1 MCRGVAVLG
10 RRSKVERDGALE
22 ANMCT
27 LLEQDS
33 LLSLPMA
40 TGARGAGCR
49 ERVDPGVE
57 RCLAAVAELLGA
69 SGAALLFADDR
80 PPVRWGD
87 MAALAARLLCHCIP
101 VADPAGPS
109 RLQDVTVLAPSAGP
123 CVVLARPAFGPDL
136 SRLRTVV
143 LRVDGRVLAWLLL
156 NGLGADDA
164 RASRRLA
171 AAGAATLQAIAQVER
186 IGALQQQ
193 TAELRR
199 AKDDARAGDRAKS
212 LLVSKIGHELKT
224 PLNAITGMAQVL
236 RMKLDAAGRGDPA
249 LGGLLEHITCAG
261 RYMAD
266 VIDTLLKL
274 GPLAMGR
281 LAVGN
286 DPIDLHAPLN
296 EAVRIVEDEA
306 RRRGI
311 TIAVEGT
318 APALV
323 RADRCAL
330 RQVLV
335 NLLSN
340 AVKYNVDQGQVWVT
354 IQPGPAAQVRIR
366 DSGPGLSEAQCARLF
381 QPFDRLGAEK
391 SAVTG
396 HGLGLLICKEL
407 LEAMGGSIAVE
418 RPRDGGCEFR
428 VSLRPETPPAF
439 L

>member
-1 MCRGVAVLG
+1 
-10 RRSKVERDGALE
+10 
-22 ANMCT
+22 MCT

-33 LLSLPMA
+33 LHPLPKA

-49 ERVDPGVE
+49 ERVDPGAE
-57 RCLAAVAELLGA
+57 RCLAAVGELLGA

-87 MAALAARLLCHCIP
+87 MAAVAGRLLRHC
-101 VADPAGPS
+101 VAAANPAAPS
-109 RLQDVTVLAPSAGP
+109 RLQDVTVLAPFAGP
-123 CVVLARPAFGPDL
+123 CILLARPAFGPDL

-143 LRVDGRVLAWLLL
+143 LRLDGHVLAWLLV
-156 NGLGADDA
+156 NGVAVDDA
-164 RASRRLA
+164 RAPRRLA
-171 AAGAATLQAIAQVER
+171 AAGVAVLEAIAQVER
-186 IGALQQQ
+186 IGALQQES
-193 TAELRR
+193 AELRR
-199 AKDDARAGDRAKS
+199 TKDDAQAGDRAKS

-236 RMKLDAAGRGDPA
+236 HMKLDAAGRGDPA

-281 LAVGN
+281 LAGGN
-286 DPIDLHAPLN
+286 ESLDLHAPLN

-311 TIAVEGT
+311 TIAVEGIGPT
-318 APALV
+318 LV
-323 RADRCAL
+323 RADRCGL

-340 AVKYNVDQGQVWVT
+340 AIKYNVERGQVWVT
-354 IQPGPAAQVRIR
+354 IQPGPAAQISIR

-391 SAVTG
+391 SAVKG

-418 RPRDGGCEFR
+418 RPQDGGCEFR
-428 VSLRPETPPAF
+428 VSLRPETAPAS